1 MLGTLQNVCGGG
13 AVMRVHSHRENFLI
27 YPDIETR
34 QELFRMLTCDDDIY
48 LQDGKYGTW
57 VNYEEWPD
65 DRRVRFERGD
75 NASDSVIDRKH
86 LHLSIL
92 AR

>member
-1 MLGTLQNVCGGG
+1 
-13 AVMRVHSHRENFLI
+13 MRVHSHWENFLI
-27 YPDIETR
+27 YPDIETW

-57 VNYEEWPD
+57 GNYEEWPD
-65 DRRVRFERGD
+65 DWRVRFEWGD
-75 NASDSVIDRKH
+75 NASDSVIDRKR